1 MTRFCMLA
9 ILCAAWLYAAD
20 TPQAL
25 MDDGHHKRL
34 RAIAEQ
40 QYREHPNDPEALW
53 MMSFVKL
60 SWDDHKAAL
69 ELAEK
74 AVAADPK
81 NPRYRLGLA
90 QALGREAQTA
100 SILRQ
105 PGLALRFK
113 RELAATLALDPKNV
127 AAMQY
132 QMMFDFEAPG
142 IMGGDKARGRAT
154 AEQIMRIDPVQGYF
168 AQATVARYDKQ
179 GSRIEEL
186 LRQAVEAG
194 PASYQAHVSLA
205 DFCLGS
211 SVKKYGEAET
221 HAREALRI
229 DPSRATAHTVL
240 VLSLIGQDR
249 WAEVD
254 AALAQAEKDVPDNLF
269 PYFRAGYSCLE
280 RPSELARGERYFR
293 KYLTQEPEPYTPNH
307 WQTHWRLGQAL
318 EKQGRKPEAIA
329 EFQASVKLNPDSPAK
344 QDLKRLK

>member
-1 MTRFCMLA
+1 MTRLCMLV
-9 ILCAAWLYAAD
+9 LVCAAWLYAAD

-34 RAIAEQ
+34 RALAEQ
-40 QYREHPNDPEALW
+40 QYRDHPNDPEALW

-81 NPRYRLGLA
+81 NPRYRLALA
-90 QALGREAQTA
+90 QAVGREAQTA

-127 AAMQY
+127 AAMKY
-132 QMMFDFEAPG
+132 QIMFDFEAPG

-154 AEQIMRIDPVQGYF
+154 AEQMVRIDAVEGYLE
-168 AQATVARYDKQ
+168 QATLARYDKQ
-179 GSRIEEL
+179 DGRIEEL
-186 LRQAVEAG
+186 FRKAVEAG

-205 DFCLGS
+205 NFCLG
-211 SVKKYGEAET
+211 SVKKYGEGET

-229 DPSRATAHTVL
+229 DPSRTSAHISL
-240 VLSLIGQDR
+240 VVSLMAQDR
-249 WAEVD
+249 WAELD
-254 AALAQAEKDVPDNLF
+254 AALAQAEKDVPDDLV
-269 PYFRAGYSCLE
+269 PYFRAGISCLA
-280 RPSELARGERYFR
+280 RPNELARGERYFR
-293 KYLTQEPEPYTPNH
+293 KYLTQEPEPYRPNH
-307 WQTHWRLGQAL
+307 SQAHWRLGQTL

-329 EFQASVKLNPDSPAK
+329 EFQSSVKLDPDSPAK